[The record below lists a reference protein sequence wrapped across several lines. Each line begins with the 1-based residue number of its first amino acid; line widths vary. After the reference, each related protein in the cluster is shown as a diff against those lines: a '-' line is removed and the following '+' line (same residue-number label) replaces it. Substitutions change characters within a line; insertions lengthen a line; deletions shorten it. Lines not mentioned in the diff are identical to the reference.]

1 MSDLT
6 VPNAV
11 EFRGISKSFGRLV
24 ANDDISFAV
33 PSGTIH
39 GIVGENGAGK
49 STLMNILFGIQH
61 ADRGDILIHG
71 QPARIRSSIDAMNAG
86 IGMVHQHF
94 MLVDRLTAM
103 QNVVLGAET
112 GFWLKGGVGG
122 GRRRIEELQ
131 ARYGLVF
138 PLDQIPHN
146 LSVGT
151 QQRIEI
157 LKALYRNASVLILDE
172 PTSVLTPQEVDMLFT
187 VFKDLKAEGK
197 TVVLITHKLRE
208 ILAVT
213 DNVTV
218 LRQGRC
224 IETIPTASV
233 TRTSLAEAMVGRK
246 INPVALP
253 PNIRSPLPKLSVRDL
268 VVKGEGSVDVRGLS
282 FDLHGGEI
290 LGIAGVAGNG
300 QSDLLMA
307 LSGLAP
313 VVEGDIRTD
322 RLTISHGSPATPA
335 DLRQGGLG
343 NIPEDRQRSGMIGE
357 WTGLENSILGLQRI
371 KGVPGVGRTLDW
383 RRIEAWCRELLAR
396 NDVRPPDPHRSLGVF
411 SGGNQQKLVIGREL
425 ALEPEILL
433 VGQPTRGV
441 DIGAIET
448 IHGKLVEQRNKGRA
462 LLLVS
467 VELDEIFA
475 LSDRVI
481 VMFEGRSMGE
491 LSRSELSESLLGL
504 MMAGTPKTEAVLHLT
519 EREPA

>member
-1 MSDLT
+1 
-6 VPNAV
+6 
-11 EFRGISKSFGRLV
+11 
-24 ANDDISFAV
+24 
-33 PSGTIH
+33 
-39 GIVGENGAGK
+39 
-49 STLMNILFGIQH
+49 
-61 ADRGDILIHG
+61 
-71 QPARIRSSIDAMNAG
+71 
-86 IGMVHQHF
+86 MVHQHF

-122 GRRRIEELQ
+122 GRDRIQALQ
-131 ARYGLVF
+131 ARYGLDF
-138 PLDQIPHN
+138 PLDHIPHN

-157 LKALYRNASVLILDE
+157 LKALYRDASVLILDE
-172 PTSVLTPQEVDMLFT
+172 PTSVLTPQEVDVLFT

-213 DNVTV
+213 DNVTI

-224 IETIPTASV
+224 VDTVPTATV
-233 TRTSLAEAMVGRK
+233 TRSSLAEAMVGRK

-253 PNIRSPLPKLSVRDL
+253 ATTPSPRPKLSIRDL
-268 VVKGEGSVDVRGLS
+268 VVKGQGSVGVRGLS
-282 FDLHGGEI
+282 FDLHGSEI

-300 QSDLLMA
+300 QSELLMA

-313 VVEGDIRTD
+313 VIEGEIRTEH
-322 RLTISHGSPATPA
+322 LTIDNKSTISPGG
-335 DLRQGGLG
+335 LRQGGLG
-343 NIPEDRQRSGMIGE
+343 NIPEDRHRNGVIGE
-357 WTGLENSILGLQRI
+357 WTGLENSILGLQRRND
-371 KGVPGVGRTLDW
+371 VPGVGLSLNW
-383 RRIEAWCRELLAR
+383 RRIEAWCRDLLR
-396 NDVRPPDPHRSLGVF
+396 DNDVRPPDPHRPIGVL

-425 ALEPEILL
+425 ALEPDILL
-433 VGQPTRGV
+433 IGQPTRGV
-441 DIGAIET
+441 DIGAIEA
-448 IHGKLVEQRNKGRA
+448 IHGKLVEQRNRGRA

-491 LSRSELSESLLGL
+491 LSRSELSETLVGM
-504 MMAGTPKTEAVLHLT
+504 MMAGMSKAEALGYLNR
-519 EREPA
+519 RESA